1 MEWGD
6 AKDLLKE
13 DVEGLGSVEDLGKIE
28 AFILELKAKEDEK
41 SDADEP
47 CEAAKPSK
55 EPS

>member
-1 MEWGD
+1 MGD

-13 DVEGLGSVEDLGKIE
+13 DVEGLGSVEDLDKIE
-28 AFILELKAKEDEK
+28 AFILELKAKEHEK